1 MRSFPTTQVLAYYIP
16 VQQMGP
22 RHLAAALGALLIAP
36 AAAQQQPPTTL
47 GCDSPDELLL
57 SLKFLQ
63 RVCAQEGAAFA
74 DDGWLIPSAIATPG
88 CASAART
95 VASDCGGVLGG
106 SSFYASWQRALGD
119 AIASASD
126 LPTVDDAYHMTDP
139 SLHGTRAM
147 GRWISM
153 CHGTL
158 DDGLEEYSMPNGVTK
173 AVLIDVPPSR
183 GNARVQFT
191 ELTLDK
197 RDSMRFYSD
206 ESRDH
211 ELVSQRLGEGDALP
225 AGPITSTGSTL
236 VVFLV
241 YNGGRTSFSATISC
255 ACEDDAE
262 FVDAES
268 DGCQAYAPTGA
279 KHGLCADPITADRE
293 ARSACPLAC
302 GVCEPG
308 PCAASQCE
316 NGGTCVE
323 IDESAAAPD
332 GGGGKHR
339 RQLQDGDGY
348 GTGGS
353 CTVSELNARTDAVN
367 HECCDEPT
375 EDCSAGAPASCNS
388 GCAAVLIPYVTE
400 CADLLTDPTIMDLL
414 QSTRLL
420 CDSSTVPPATSIST
434 RGYRCSCATGWMGE
448 DCVIEAPPPP
458 PASLWHWSRSYS
470 GITITEQN
478 AVATMTSNNGCC
490 YGAVVST
497 PFFPGSA
504 DSYVEFTLTG
514 DAAQSV
520 MVGIARS
527 DFDPTVP
534 VTNGGYHY
542 GAYGTAAGWMMEAA
556 SGAFYHDYVH
566 AQAATTWTRVTGP
579 WTNPDEPWGPTT
591 LEAAPATPAAQPGDT
606 IGMWLHAGSLTVY
619 LNGELVG
626 VMCQGLVGNLVWA
639 ADLGDNAGGPLPE
652 GVRIASGDPPH
663 TCCSTRCYPCG
674 SGTACDFCDGSCNS
688 PGPAHCDQTHPEW
701 ANGCDRSC

>member
-1 MRSFPTTQVLAYYIP
+1 MVFFVGLEKSRWAPPPPSPSPWPPSRSSSTSTP
-16 VQQMGP
+16 
-22 RHLAAALGALLIAP
+22 ALKAQESP
-36 AAAQQQPPTTL
+36 AL
-47 GCDSPDELLL
+47 GCDSEDELLANL
-57 SLKFLQ
+57 RWLHDACSQAGESFAEADALVPDTVTTRGCAEVAR
-63 RVCAQEGAAFA
+63 RVAHECDGLLLRSPVWFAGRKAALDA
-74 DDGWLIPSAIATPG
+74 AV
-88 CASAART
+88 ASAA
-95 VASDCGGVLGG
+95 AIPDGVE
-106 SSFYASWQRALGD
+106 D
-119 AIASASD
+119 
-126 LPTVDDAYHMTDP
+126 VYHISDP
-139 SLHGTRAM
+139 SLRTIHTCGAV
-147 GRWISM
+147 
-153 CHGTL
+153 L
-158 DDGLEEYSMPNGVTK
+158 DDGFAQFPSIGSGQSRVAINVG
-173 AVLIDVPPSR
+173 PSR
-183 GNARVQFT
+183 GSLRLDF
-191 ELTLDK
+191 EPLTLDQK
-197 RDSMRFYSD
+197 ANDNLRLYSD
-206 ESRDH
+206 EDEDH
-211 ELVSQRLGEGDALP
+211 ELMMIKAVCADEPNCRQVPP
-225 AGPITSTGSTL
+225 AGPISPIDVSGSFVRMLLVSDGASQNTSFRVTIGCVCEDSTG
-236 VVFLV
+236 
-241 YNGGRTSFSATISC
+241 
-255 ACEDDAE
+255 
-262 FVDAES
+262 FVDADG
-268 DGCQAYAPTGA
+268 DGCEAYVGA
-279 KHGLCADPITADRE
+279 KHGRCADLTTADRE

-302 GVCEPG
+302 GACEAG
-308 PCAASQCE
+308 PCDASPCQ
-316 NGGTCVE
+316 NGGTCAE
-323 IDESAAAPD
+323 SPAADAGHRRLQTGAEDRYGGGEACGAADLAARSAA
-332 GGGGKHR
+332 
-339 RQLQDGDGY
+339 
-348 GTGGS
+348 
-353 CTVSELNARTDAVN
+353 VNA
-367 HECCDEPT
+367 ECCEEPT
-375 EDCSAGAPASCNS
+375 GDCSSGAPATCNS
-388 GCAAVLIPYVTE
+388 RCAAVLRPYVQECSATLAQTQTE
-400 CADLLTDPTIMDLL
+400 DVEALLSLL
-414 QSTRLL
+414 QSTVQL
-420 CDSSTVPPATSIST
+420 CDLSM
-434 RGYRCSCATGWMGE
+434 RGYRCSCAAGWMGE
-448 DCVIEAPPPP
+448 ECGIEAPPPP
-458 PASLWHWSRSYS
+458 PTSVWHWSRSYS